1 MSDTNGEKV
10 AIRGLEGVV
19 AAETSISYVDGIH
32 GRLLYQGYDIHDLAE
47 NVSFT
52 ETVFLLWHGRL
63 PTLAERDTFRSEIVA
78 EMRLPSQVV
87 EMLRLTPPNSHPMAV
102 LRTAVSMLANFDPD
116 VEDRSL
122 AANQRKAKRLLAQVP
137 TIIADLHRVRSG
149 LPLLSPDPNFGVSAN
164 FLYMLRGTP
173 PNELERKAMEV
184 LMVLQA
190 DHELNASTFTARV
203 IASTLA
209 DMHSALAGALGA
221 LKGPLHGGAN
231 ERVMEMI
238 LDIPDVETVQAYIAG
253 MLENKKRIMGFGHR
267 VYRTEDPRT
276 RHLRRYSQLLC
287 ESRNVNH
294 LYEISRRIEQA
305 VMEAKGIYP
314 NVDFYSA
321 TVQHALG
328 IPAEYFTAV
337 FAASRT
343 AGWIAHI
350 LEQYADN
357 RLIRPTSRYIGEMA
371 LPFCPIGE
379 RRA

>member
-209 DMHSALAGALGA
+209 DMH
-221 LKGPLHGGAN
+221 
-231 ERVMEMI
+231 
-238 LDIPDVETVQAYIAG
+238 
-253 MLENKKRIMGFGHR
+253 
-267 VYRTEDPRT
+267 
-276 RHLRRYSQLLC
+276 
-287 ESRNVNH
+287 
-294 LYEISRRIEQA
+294 
-305 VMEAKGIYP
+305 
-314 NVDFYSA
+314 
-321 TVQHALG
+321 
-328 IPAEYFTAV
+328 
-337 FAASRT
+337 
-343 AGWIAHI
+343 
-350 LEQYADN
+350 
-357 RLIRPTSRYIGEMA
+357 
-371 LPFCPIGE
+371 
-379 RRA
+379 